1 MPRLTYWLVAAALA
15 SSLLGFSSSQV
26 PRSPDFIKIDSASQ
40 KYAPGIL
47 VVGFTGAA
55 RGASVA
61 ALQQALH
68 AQQVAS
74 LPQIDVVVMQVA
86 SGQEQEA
93 ALLAS
98 KDPAVAFAEPD
109 YAATADSASS
119 PDVIPD
125 DSLYN
130 QQWALSKI
138 GMPGAWGKT
147 TGSPNILVAVVD
159 TGVQLTHPDLQA
171 KIWTNPGE
179 IPANYIDDDGNGK
192 IDDLHGWHFY
202 HGGYGLMLEDAN
214 VVDDYG
220 HGSHVSGI
228 IAASANNHT
237 GVAGISWGSRILP
250 VKALDNNGNGYYT
263 DIAAGI
269 IYAADNGADIINL
282 SAGGSAAST
291 LLQEAVDYA
300 NAHGA
305 LVIAASGNNGG
316 AVYYPAACNNVL
328 AVAATDEIDQRPSF
342 SNYGPQ
348 VDLAAPGLNIVST
361 WYMSNYLF
369 KSGTSMS
376 APHVSGVAALLWS
389 LDPSLSASEVA
400 NLLFYSAVDIGPSG
414 KDIYYGWGRVSA
426 DRAVGLVVN
435 PRIYLPIISKH

>member
-1 MPRLTYWLVAAALA
+1 M
-15 SSLLGFSSSQV
+15 
-26 PRSPDFIKIDSASQ
+26 
-40 KYAPGIL
+40 
-47 VVGFTGAA
+47 
-55 RGASVA
+55 
-61 ALQQALH
+61 
-68 AQQVAS
+68 
-74 LPQIDVVVMQVA
+74 
-86 SGQEQEA
+86 
-93 ALLAS
+93 LAS

-109 YAATADSASS
+109 YAATIDSASS
-119 PDVIPD
+119 PDINPD
-125 DSLYN
+125 NSLYS
-130 QQWALSKI
+130 QQWALQKI
-138 GMPGAWGKT
+138 GLPSAWGKT

-179 IPANYIDDDGNGK
+179 IPANNIDDDGNGK

-228 IAASANNHT
+228 IAASSNNHT
-237 GVAGISWGSRILP
+237 GVTGISWGSRILP
-250 VKALDNNGNGYYT
+250 VKSLDLNGNGFYS

-300 NAHGA
+300 SAHGA

-316 AVYYPAACNNVL
+316 PVFYPAACNNVL

-361 WYMSNYLF
+361 WYLSNYLF

-389 LDPSLSASEVA
+389 LDPNMTASEVT
-400 NLLFYSAVDIGPSG
+400 NLLFRSAVDIGPSG
-414 KDIYYGWGRVSA
+414 IDVYSGWGRVSA
-426 DRAVGLVVN
+426 DRAIGLVVN
-435 PRIYLPIISKH
+435 PRIYLPVISKR